1 MANSSKKTKK
11 QNLKKKNDEENNESS
26 SQNEDES
33 NEETEQ
39 TEGDDINETD
49 DQESVTENDKESGEK
64 NNNNKKLKPVK
75 GENEEESKK
84 ATNSDPET
92 LDSDEESEEES
103 KKLDDEE
110 SSKEEAKEIDGEETL
125 SKEIVD
131 NTDDNDAD
139 IDLLLTKSQAEV
151 TEDYLAATGDF
162 LYFLHDYCS
171 FALEDEESE
180 DEKKEI
186 QDLIDQINNLLPHF
200 PTQVHFG
207 DYSSIDPE
215 KIQDFL
221 DKYSGL
227 IRDYLV
233 VQTKVL
239 QANLL
244 GTKTELMQQ
253 VSVLAYKI
261 SSNLP
266 DRDEVSEN
274 LRLAAAKLSYYCA
287 RYVITTSIKSFVQKL
302 DYVPAV
308 VKLAKDFIRDTIQ
321 LIKDPSIMTQK
332 LLSNY
337 LTNLDNN
344 MNNLS
349 VIFGK
354 SKNQLSTQQAATK
367 DIVMVR
373 TKKSDSFGAIST
385 IAIKT
390 FLSSGAIMSLLGKK
404 IDNSIDQKNITQKN
418 SKHHIKAKNHRDKIL
433 TSRAKA
439 KHSTNQTRG

>member
-1 MANSSKKTKK
+1 MANSSNKIKK
-11 QNLKKKNDEENNESS
+11 QNLKKKNDEENNEDS
-26 SQNEDES
+26 SQNEEES

-39 TEGDDINETD
+39 TEGDNISEAD
-49 DQESVTENDKESGEK
+49 DQESVTENDTESEGK
-64 NNNNKKLKPVK
+64 NNNNKKVKPLK
-75 GENEEESKK
+75 GENEEDSKK
-84 ATNSDPET
+84 TTNSDPEK
-92 LDSDEESEEES
+92 LDSEEESEEES

-110 SSKEEAKEIDGEETL
+110 SDKEDAKEIAEEETL
-125 SKEIVD
+125 SKETSD

-151 TEDYLAATGDF
+151 TEDYIAATGDF
-162 LYFLHDYCS
+162 LYFLHNFCV
-171 FALEDEESE
+171 FALENEESE
-180 DEKKEI
+180 HEQQKI
-186 QDLIDQINNLLPHF
+186 QDLIDQINSLLPHF
-200 PTQVHFG
+200 PTSIHIG

-221 DKYSGL
+221 DKYSDL
-227 IRDYLV
+227 IKNYLA

-253 VSVLAYKI
+253 VSVLAYTI
-261 SSNLP
+261 STKLP
-266 DRDEVSEN
+266 DRDEVTEN

-302 DYVPAV
+302 DYVPAI
-308 VKLAKDFIRDTIQ
+308 VKLAKDFIRDTIK
-321 LIKDPSIMTQK
+321 LIQDPSTMTQK

-337 LTNLDNN
+337 LKNLDSN

-349 VIFGK
+349 VIFDK
-354 SKNQLSTQQAATK
+354 SNNKLSAQQDAKK

-373 TKKSDSFGAIST
+373 TKKADNFGAIST

-390 FLSSGAIMSLLGKK
+390 FLSSGAILSLIGKK
-404 IDNSIDQKNITQKN
+404 IDNSIDQKNIPQKH
-418 SKHHIKAKNHRDKIL
+418 SKHHPSLQNYGAKIL
-433 TSRAKA
+433 QDRAQTKN
-439 KHSTNQTRG
+439 KVKTRG